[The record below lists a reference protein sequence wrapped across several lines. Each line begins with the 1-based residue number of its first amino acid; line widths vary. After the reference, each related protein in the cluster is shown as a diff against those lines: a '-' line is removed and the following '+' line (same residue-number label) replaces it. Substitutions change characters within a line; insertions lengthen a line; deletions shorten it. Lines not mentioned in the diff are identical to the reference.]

1 MPRASIVAALLIL
14 APVSSAATPEVTLV
28 ITNARLADGSGGP
41 IAAGRAVV
49 VARDTIV
56 AIEDAARYQAPAG
69 ARVIDA
75 KGLVLAPGFIDM
87 HSHADSG
94 LLANP
99 DAASQVRQG
108 ITTALG
114 GQDGGCP
121 CPLGEYFAKVEQKG
135 VAMNI
140 AATVGFG
147 WLREQALGA
156 DNRRP
161 ARPDEVEKMK
171 ALFEAELR
179 AGGFGLGSGLE
190 YEPDSFSTTDEIV
203 EVAKVAKRYGGFY
216 ISHVRDEGSKVI
228 ESYRELADIA
238 RRAGIPG
245 QFGHMK
251 LGSVSSWGRMPE
263 YQALVKELDAAGG
276 PRITGDCYPYN
287 FWQSTLRVL
296 VLSRRY
302 EDPAEVKRG
311 VDDNGGPENILLA
324 RYAPN
329 TSFEG
334 KSLAQ
339 IAKEQ
344 GKDPYVQYMEMIRE
358 TDPKNRKPEW
368 GDDVEGILGVSMR
381 EEDIRDF
388 YRDSRVMVSSDGAI
402 NGEHP
407 RGAGAFPRFLGR
419 YVREAKVVSLE
430 EGVRKMTSLPASVL
444 GLKDRGRVAPGMK
457 ADLVVFDP
465 ATVIDRSTVKQPTA
479 APEGIPYVVVN
490 GGVVVDAG
498 RVTDARPGRVLRA
511 TAR

>member
-1 MPRASIVAALLIL
+1 MLLFFALALASSE
-14 APVSSAATPEVTLV
+14 PSLV
-28 ITNARLADGSGGP
+28 ITNARLADGSGGAIVP
-41 IAAGRAVV
+41 GRTLV

-56 AIEDAARYQAPAG
+56 AVEDAASYKAPAG
-69 ARVIDA
+69 VRVIDA

-87 HSHADSG
+87 HSHADWG
-94 LLANP
+94 LLKHP

-121 CPLGEYFAKVEQKG
+121 CPLGEYFLKVEQKG
-135 VAMNI
+135 VALNI
-140 AATVGFG
+140 AATAGFG
-147 WLREQALGA
+147 WLREQAMGA
-156 DNRRP
+156 DNQRS
-161 ARPDEVEKMK
+161 ARPDEIEKMK

-179 AGGFGLGSGLE
+179 AGAFGLGSGLE
-190 YEPDSFSTTDEIV
+190 YEPDSFSTTEEIV
-203 EVAKVAKRYGGFY
+203 EIAKLARRYGGFY
-216 ISHVRDEGSKVI
+216 ISHVRDEGAKVI
-228 ESYRELADIA
+228 ESYRELVEIS

-245 QFGHMK
+245 QFSHMK

-263 YQALVKELDAAGG
+263 YLALMKEVDAASG

-302 EDPAEVKRG
+302 GDPADVKRG
-311 VDDNGGPENILLA
+311 VDDNGGPDNILLA

-329 TSFEG
+329 PGYEG

-344 GKDPYVQYMEMIRE
+344 GKDPYVLYMEMIRE
-358 TDPKNRKPEW
+358 TDPQNRKPEW

-388 YRDSRVMVSSDGAI
+388 YRDPRVMVSSDGAI

-407 RGAGAFPRFLGR
+407 RGAGAFPRFLAR

-430 EGVRKMTSLPASVL
+430 EGVRRMTSLPASVL
-444 GLKDRGRVAPGMK
+444 GLKDRGRISPGMK

-465 ATVIDRSTVKQPTA
+465 ASVMDRSTVKKPTA
-479 APEGIPYVVVN
+479 APVGIPYVIVN
-490 GGVVVDAG
+490 GEIVVDDD